1 MIASKR
7 TKYPGIN
14 FTKEVKDFHT
24 QNYKTLVENLEKT
37 KINEKIPGSWVR
49 TNIVQVSIQLKA
61 IYRSNAIP
69 IKIPME
75 FSF

>member
-1 MIASKR
+1 M
-7 TKYPGIN
+7 
-14 FTKEVKDFHT
+14 
-24 QNYKTLVENLEKT
+24 ENLEKT

-61 IYRSNAIP
+61 IYRLNAIP